1 MRRERPFLALA
12 AAETLS
18 LSGTRLSTIAIPWL
32 VLSTTGSPVLTG
44 LTAMMEMLP
53 YVVAKAL
60 GGPLIDRVGPK
71 RIAVCCDFASVAVVA
86 LVPLLDFFGL
96 LGMLVG
102 QGIVH
107 VTGWRASTGY
117 RFLDSMAMAVIGA
130 ILVVLLARFIA

>member
-1 MRRERPFLALA
+1 M
-12 AAETLS
+12 
-18 LSGTRLSTIAIPWL
+18 
-32 VLSTTGSPVLTG
+32 V
-44 LTAMMEMLP
+44 
-53 YVVAKAL
+53 
-60 GGPLIDRVGPK
+60 
-71 RIAVCCDFASVAVVA
+71 
-86 LVPLLDFFGL
+86 GL

>member
-1 MRRERPFLALA
+1 MSRARKSAKPDKIVPDEKVEILPPRRGPTLDWHRLLPPVAFGTAAGFIASLVVGGGGFL
-12 AAETLS
+12 
-18 LSGTRLSTIAIPWL
+18 RH
-32 VLSTTGSPVLTG
+32 
-44 LTAMMEMLP
+44 
-53 YVVAKAL
+53 
-60 GGPLIDRVGPK
+60 
-71 RIAVCCDFASVAVVA
+71 AVV
-86 LVPLLDFFGL
+86 GL